1 MGRLGTSLGII
12 IMNLTEIKTEQKKLK
27 AKLKSL
33 EVAEKK
39 AKERSDPNRRL
50 TKTEVARIK
59 VMLQAGEEVKTI
71 AKKSSTNI
79 EVVRYWQD
87 ELDIEEPYKL
97 KDIKELKSKPIRN
110 FSDDDRALR
119 LQKRNHDPEYAHYTL
134 TSKGKERHD
143 LMKKCPACFPD
154 SSLSLSEYNEFV
166 RAGNFESVKFM
177 RKKQAKET
185 QPNKT
190 LVSSDKIKVKNML
203 DDTSNVL
210 IIDEEAISPGYVSE
224 NKSVEPPKPVA
235 PDHTKVN
242 NRASKQNGKNTKRER
257 KLIKQMNNVPPQVI
271 IEFCKDNGIT
281 LT

>member
-1 MGRLGTSLGII
+1 
-12 IMNLTEIKTEQKKLK
+12 MNLTEIKTEQKLLK

-39 AKERSDPNRRL
+39 AKERSDPHRRL

-79 EVVRYWQD
+79 EVVRYWQN
-87 ELDIEEPYKL
+87 ELNIEEPYKL
-97 KDIKELKSKPIRN
+97 KDIKELKSKPMRN
-110 FSDDDRALR
+110 FNDGDRALR

-134 TSKGKERHD
+134 TPKGKQRHD
-143 LMKKCPACFPD
+143 LMKKCPACFPE

-166 RAGNFESVKFM
+166 RAGNFESVQYM
-177 RKKQAKET
+177 RKKAKET

-190 LVSSDKIKVKNML
+190 LVSSDKMEVKNML
-203 DDTSNVL
+203 DDKSNDLV
-210 IIDEEAISPGYVSE
+210 IEEEAIPPVADRYFSE

-235 PDHTKVN
+235 PEHTKLN

-257 KLIKQMNNVPPQVI
+257 KLIKQMNNVSPEVI
-271 IEFCKDNGIT
+271 IEFCKDKGIT

>member
-97 KDIKELKSKPIRN
+97 KDIKELKSKPLRS
-110 FSDDDRALR
+110 FSDGEKALR

-134 TSKGKERHD
+134 TPKGKQRHD
-143 LMKKCPACFPD
+143 LMKKCPACFPE
-154 SSLSLSEYNEFV
+154 SNLSLSEYNEFV
-166 RAGNFESVKFM
+166 RSGNFEAVQFM
-177 RKKQAKET
+177 RKKVKKEAK
-185 QPNKT
+185 PNKT
-190 LVSSDKIKVKNML
+190 LISSDKMNIDSQLSDTKNG
-203 DDTSNVL
+203 
-210 IIDEEAISPGYVSE
+210 IFIDEDDAITPEQTVAERTWHPKE
-224 NKSVEPPKPVA
+224 NKTAERKM
-235 PDHTKVN
+235 
-242 NRASKQNGKNTKRER
+242 TKRER
-257 KLIKQMNNVPPQVI
+257 KLIKQMNNVPPEVI
-271 IEFCKDNGIT
+271 AEFCKNKGISVT
-281 LT
+281 